1 MSAPAVWLY
10 FNMTRYMHSAGRTS
24 PITRFIG
31 RYDELLQLVRL
42 IYCCTKRWQE
52 LNGEA
57 ATVPLNLN
65 SIRKLLEAWLWMS
78 LSHAYFSVLCLSTL
92 YADGVEA
99 GSIYICCRWRTSS
112 AVGQTERILEANKEL
127 VIFVPYEENNRA
139 CFLWCCGTLLAEP
152 SWQS

>member
-78 LSHAYFSVLCLSTL
+78 LSHAYFSVLCLCMQMVWRLAL
-92 YADGVEA
+92 YIYAAGDEHPALWVKLNGSWKQTKSWLYLYLTRKTTGRVSYGV
-99 GSIYICCRWRTSS
+99 
-112 AVGQTERILEANKEL
+112 VGH
-127 VIFVPYEENNRA
+127 
-139 CFLWCCGTLLAEP
+139 C
-152 SWQS
+152 

>member
-10 FNMTRYMHSAGRTS
+10 FNMTRYMQSPGRTS
-24 PITRFIG
+24 PITGIIG

-65 SIRKLLEAWLWMS
+65 SIWKLLEAWLWMS

-99 GSIYICCRWRTSS
+99 GSIYIYMLQVMNIQRCGSNWTDLGSK
-112 AVGQTERILEANKEL
+112 Q
-127 VIFVPYEENNRA
+127 RA
-139 CFLWCCGTLLAEP
+139 GYICTLRGKQQGVFPMVLWDTV
-152 SWQS
+152 SWA

>member
-78 LSHAYFSVLCLSTL
+78 LSHAYFSVLCLCMQMVWRLAL
-92 YADGVEA
+92 Y
-99 GSIYICCRWRTSS
+99 IYICCRWWTSS

>member
-24 PITRFIG
+24 PIMRIIG

-78 LSHAYFSVLCLSTL
+78 LSHAYFSVLCLCMQMVWRLAL
-92 YADGVEA
+92 YIYMLQVTNIQRCGSNWTDLGSKQRA
-99 GSIYICCRWRTSS
+99 GYICTLRGKQQG
-112 AVGQTERILEANKEL
+112 VFPM
-127 VIFVPYEENNRA
+127 V
-139 CFLWCCGTLLAEP
+139 LWDTV
-152 SWQS
+152 SWA

>member
-24 PITRFIG
+24 PIMRIIG

-78 LSHAYFSVLCLSTL
+78 LSHAYFSVLCLCMQMVWRLAL
-92 YADGVEA
+92 YIYMLQVMNIQRCGSNWTDLGSKQRA
-99 GSIYICCRWRTSS
+99 GYICTLRGKQQG
-112 AVGQTERILEANKEL
+112 VFPM
-127 VIFVPYEENNRA
+127 V
-139 CFLWCCGTLLAEP
+139 LWDTV
-152 SWQS
+152 SWA